1 MPAERPRASLGIVHT
16 GPPGLRKRT
25 LWYQEVA
32 PFGAR
37 PRLPGCPVAGEA
49 VANALRYGSEREG
62 TERRALARPVE
73 KDLVDERLLTC
84 CVAPGVSGKTACAV
98 LSSGEAVARGR
109 EFGEPP
115 LSPAGP
121 WPGGPLGTSVLSPGG
136 GF

>member
-1 MPAERPRASLGIVHT
+1 M
-16 GPPGLRKRT
+16 
-25 LWYQEVA
+25 
-32 PFGAR
+32 
-37 PRLPGCPVAGEA
+37 AGEA
-49 VANALRYGSEREG
+49 VANALRYGLEREG

-98 LSSGEAVARGR
+98 LRSGEAVARGR

-136 GF
+136 GFCVRNLAGALALRAAVLLSPGSKVKTQVRGRE